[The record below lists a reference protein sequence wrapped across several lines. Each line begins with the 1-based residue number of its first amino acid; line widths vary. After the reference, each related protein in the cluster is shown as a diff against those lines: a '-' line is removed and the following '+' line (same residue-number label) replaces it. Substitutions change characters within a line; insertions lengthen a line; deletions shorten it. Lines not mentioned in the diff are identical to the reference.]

1 MSLSL
6 GVFGVHRHHG
16 NRPNPAFVA
25 ADRVLDRSASGPKW
39 LEVEAIADLIA
50 GTIQIGEHERY
61 LYELAAWVVMPNPV
75 HLLIL
80 PKVPVR
86 VILRWLKGSTARKA
100 NLLLGRRGKR
110 FWQDESSDHW
120 VRNSREFERIIRYI
134 EENPVTDGLV
144 TSAALWLWSSAGWQ
158 AKPPAPPT
166 SDLTL
171 EM

>member
-1 MSLSL
+1 MPEHVRISQTIATFS
-6 GVFGVHRHHG
+6 
-16 NRPNPAFVA
+16 PARFVA

-100 NLLLGRRGKR
+100 NLLL
-110 FWQDESSDHW
+110 E
-120 VRNSREFERIIRYI
+120 
-134 EENPVTDGLV
+134 
-144 TSAALWLWSSAGWQ
+144 
-158 AKPPAPPT
+158 
-166 SDLTL
+166 
-171 EM
+171 